1 MKATITIGGSASG
14 KSSWAKAHQKLNK
27 NTAIVERDVIRAQV
41 FATKRPSNEQ
51 FSWSE
56 WKWKWEDEVTA
67 LQKQYMQRAA
77 RGGYD
82 LIVSDT
88 NLHKGRRE
96 ALAAYL
102 QTLGYNEVEY
112 KNFPIT
118 YFEAVERDIARPN
131 PVGPWVIAE
140 QQSKY
145 LAEFGE
151 KIEHDPNLSNVILV
165 DLDGTA
171 AKMANRGPFEWSKVG
186 QDEPHEHVWAM
197 IMGLAVAGSP
207 PIFMS
212 GRDSVC
218 REDTM
223 GWIMEHGAKWIP
235 GVPFDLFM
243 RPEGDNRADTIVKRE
258 LFDAHIRGK
267 FNVTLVIDDRPKVA
281 QMWREL
287 GLTVVQVGNPYID
300 F

>member
-14 KSSWAKAHQKLNK
+14 KSSWAKAHQKLNE
-27 NTAIVERDVIRAQV
+27 NVVIVERDEIRAEV
-41 FATKRPSNEQ
+41 FATKRPANEK
-51 FSWSE
+51 FSWRE
-56 WKWKWEDEVTA
+56 WKWKWEDDVTT
-67 LQKQYMQRAA
+67 KQLAMIVAA
-77 RGGYD
+77 ATRDQD
-82 LIVSDT
+82 LIISDT
-88 NLHKGRRE
+88 NLNKARRE
-96 ALAAYL
+96 TLEKQLKA
-102 QTLGYNEVEY
+102 LGYEVEY
-112 KNFPIT
+112 KHFPVT
-118 YFEAVERDIARPN
+118 YFEAVKRDIARPN

-140 QQSKY
+140 QQEKY

-151 KIEHDPNLSNVILV
+151 KIEHDPNLPNVILV

-171 AKMANRGPFEWSKVG
+171 AKMTNRGPFEWSKVA

-197 IMGLAVAGSP
+197 IMGLALAGSP

-218 REDTM
+218 REATT
-223 GWIMEHGAKWIP
+223 GWIMEQGAKWIP

-243 RPEGDNRADTIVKRE
+243 RPEGDMRADTVIKRE